1 MALKANAVAARAT
14 LTLCALGVVLHAY
27 EAARAVVDRSSGAI
41 DFGGFMFLVGFLL
54 WSCLPYAIWVYVAVV
69 QRQPAPALGCAVG
82 SLFFDLW
89 VHYSVFIGPTRSTAA
104 LALLFAPVW
113 NLILFGPL
121 GAAISWPAIT
131 LLARRKN
138 AP

>member
-1 MALKANAVAARAT
+1 MKASAIATKAT
-14 LTLCALGVVLHAY
+14 LSFCALGAILHAY
-27 EAARAVVDRSSGAI
+27 EAARAVADQPDGGS
-41 DFGGFMFLVGFLL
+41 DFGGFMFLGGLLL
-54 WSCLPYAIWVYVAVV
+54 WSCLPYAIWVYVAAVKG
-69 QRQPAPALGCAVG
+69 QPAPAVGGALGTL
-82 SLFFDLW
+82 SFDLW
-89 VHYSVFIGPTRSTAA
+89 VHYSVFIGPTSSTTA

-121 GAAISWPAIT
+121 GAAIAWPVIT